1 MVWVMVTLDV
11 TVTEVVWDN
20 DLVVVAEFE
29 VETVA
34 VLVIV
39 MVWEMV

>member
-1 MVWVMVTLDV
+1 LLPV
-11 TVTEVVWDN
+11 TVTEVVWVN

-39 MVWEMV
+39 IVWEIV

>member
-1 MVWVMVTLDV
+1 MVLLPV
-11 TVTEVVWDN
+11 TVTEVVWVN

-39 MVWEMV
+39 IVWEIV

>member
-20 DLVVVAEFE
+20 DLVEVAEFE

-39 MVWEMV
+39 IVWEMV